1 MKAINMLIKEITS
14 SRTPSQNPMEN
25 RYEVEWCS
33 SSAAVTIFLNNH
45 PNIEII
51 SITCSRDNYS
61 EHFYVFY
68 KKRNYKKEK
77 SNNQ

>member
-1 MKAINMLIKEITS
+1 MSMVIKEITS
-14 SRTPSQNPMEN
+14 SRVPYQKPMEN

-33 SSAAVTIFLNNH
+33 SSAAVTVFLNTH

-68 KKRNYKKEK
+68 KNKTNKREK
-77 SNNQ
+77 SNNK

>member
-1 MKAINMLIKEITS
+1 MMIASVKSYETKNRE
-14 SRTPSQNPMEN
+14 RND

-33 SSAAVTIFLNNH
+33 SSAAVTVFLNTH

-68 KKRNYKKEK
+68 KNKTDKREK
-77 SNNQ
+77 SNNK